1 MLITICESPS
11 TGYESIYKNITEFW
25 NIIEE
30 RKKERDYLIHKHM
43 KSTTF
48 QEKNIYVY
56 QCLFLSISSL
66 VNWK

>member
-30 RKKERDYLIHKHM
+30 RQTERADLIHKYM
-43 KSTTF
+43 KSTTL

-56 QCLFLSISSL
+56 QCLFLSISSW
-66 VNWK
+66 VHWK